1 MIADITSK
9 ASFYYKICISCL
21 YAFSSIQY
29 NYSFSCHKFQ
39 YIYNN
44 QRTFMTNVKDESNIN
59 NNADDPILIKNL
71 PSPLILGS
79 ASFTRKL
86 ILTEMGINHEL
97 LVRPIDE
104 KNIGNRLKDKPSD
117 LVLKLAIAKANHLLK
132 EIDASISDNDFPLF
146 HREEGWLVLTADQVV
161 THNGAILEK
170 PTSINEAKEFVE
182 GYAHSPPSTVGSCVI
197 THFPSLIQVSGV
209 DTSEIKFRSSIS
221 DCNMIERL
229 VDDDAPV
236 LKCAGGLMIEHPF
249 VREHI
254 DCINGTEDSVMGLSK
269 DLVLRLLN
277 EMKGKLKVV

>member
-1 MIADITSK
+1 MTS
-9 ASFYYKICISCL
+9 
-21 YAFSSIQY
+21 
-29 NYSFSCHKFQ
+29 
-39 YIYNN
+39 
-44 QRTFMTNVKDESNIN
+44 VKDESNIN